1 MNPTFTAYV
10 QHGTGTPGP
19 YLTEKAPARYRPVSD
34 PHTRPGPIR
43 THWEL
48 KTAGRWRRLQLTQGK
63 EVNGA
68 FVVIDRR
75 RVPVQLEERK

>member
-1 MNPTFTAYV
+1 MNPTFTAYI

-34 PHTRPGPIR
+34 PDTKRGRIR

-48 KTAGRWRRLQLTQGK
+48 KTAGRWRRLNLTQGEK
-63 EVNGA
+63 GNYAYVC
-68 FVVIDRR
+68 IDRR
-75 RVPVQLEERK
+75 RVPVQLV